1 MDFSQKTEVWQAFDK
16 LFDTTKQAQE
26 RESQGQRLNNLA
38 SAIDKIDS
46 TKLNSERLEDNEL
59 TSLLDDTKTFIEM
72 IKSNELSNDEKAQA
86 YDELYNTLEALKE
99 GLLVLGSNDSQVE
112 NLLNQLGDEELSSL
126 MANRPTSSLMYRKE
140 NSGLVFENKNG
151 IINTGNNKSS
161 EGFDEYAEQR
171 IEYDGES
178 GYETDDNSNRAND
191 NRGLQADSQGQ
202 MRVSER
208 HQYAMGL
215 STAGLQGTARRF
227 EGNELRRGAGNYVGR
242 PLANAKLT
250 NLIKTKFNK
259 KEVSDVAF
267 VQLDKTVA
275 NMQYF
280 SDKLEKARTGK
291 FGYFVDGKS
300 VEELM
305 NPKTEVYLSDDGKTG
320 FVIERDYHGHEGVNN
335 IAGVF
340 NYSEDGVKPKNGVVS
355 VLINAIQQGG
365 NALDCFADGLETMY
379 AQIGFVP
386 YAKNPFAVEYAI
398 GDENWERDYLS
409 KNKELPS
416 VMAMYFAYND
426 INDYARNMKNI
437 DIVSLFE
444 NVPIADDYDKMLD
457 SRDEFVQQQKN
468 NQQVAETNADPN
480 IYTKNI
486 DFIRD
491 SETSVLVPYTTEQM
505 VGRIRVGKPVDTSDI
520 QTLLETD
527 KNMTSYQRSVLTKEI
542 EAIRT
547 LTANPI
553 LYNTILD
560 KYSQTKDY
568 NLTYDEVMKAMKE
581 LDSNFKFESKRA
593 GLELIKRAIAHSS
606 WNTTESLNINFI
618 SSIKTNADLDSLA
631 LDLKRKGYLDKELVN
646 RPVTS
651 LRRIAESLEKRRTI
665 SEATYENARKEIADS
680 LNTTLLRVAFNG
692 GISYED
698 SNNVYNSDTVS
709 INAKEFANTI
719 YNADLPEE
727 YRKALEN
734 GAYNDT
740 LLAEITNYIQG
751 QENKTREQESANA
764 SLAKENETLTQTLND
779 TQEQYLADLQLA
791 TSEINDYKAQIN
803 SLNQSLETLKTD
815 LENKKIKL
823 EDYKKIEAKLKTDLR
838 TANAKYAMYMGEKKS
853 REINEKIKKTSTLNR
868 EIQDHTTG
876 RDLQLLYGDLN
887 IKKDIL
893 EKSNGIKMNSDV
905 KTYFP
910 SLYTWLED
918 KGIIANDKIYGNLG
932 DLTVEERTEL
942 LEHLKDYRNLTK
954 SILSQR
960 NSDKANK
967 ASSDAIIMKRDMR
980 LGDYKLTQEQ
990 EDNIQLQI
998 DKTIAQ
1004 KRQNNEVIEDE
1015 QAYRNTL
1022 YLDLASKTL
1031 LGQAKA
1037 ESRPGNRE
1045 YRKKNTEGLFKS
1057 IRLSWDIPRNILKS
1071 MGKGIERLVLGGY
1084 DESGNEVIGAEQLTS
1099 DKLRAVDKRLKGLE
1113 TAIIETFG
1121 DNLKKK
1127 GKVSKFDMLNIFALD
1142 TSKLED
1148 TQFKMFE
1155 FKPKLQDDGSISY
1168 EYSPTE
1174 KMKEY
1179 IKSTDPMIARVSQ
1192 SLYELA
1198 VRQDMAGFDN
1208 SEEIF
1213 NYTIEN
1219 KMAIYTLAKQSYAL
1233 NTLWQSNNLRASQIF
1248 RIFSDFVDAEKGT
1261 KYNKAKRLAD
1271 WIQVDAESRFN
1282 EINNISI
1289 KLDNKDLT
1297 DVKVLDYFGL
1307 LFDNSPMYEA
1317 LKITL
1322 NPEANTQEQNYMLAN
1337 GFLQDRTGN
1346 RKQLKLDLLSSWEKQ
1361 IQRQE
1366 HYIAFAEYFDNMKRI
1381 MVDNGLF
1388 EDIKRT
1394 QGEKTA
1400 SWLNSFFR
1408 DISNA
1413 SHKVEDSAEI
1423 VTKSFG
1429 WMRSN
1434 LAKAALA
1441 WNISPILT
1449 QPATLAY
1456 AINEGV
1462 PLSYLFS
1469 AMRSVASKDTKAMIY
1484 ELSPQM
1490 KKQSK
1495 AEINLAKATGKD
1507 MAYMSNRGKAQRYID
1522 IVSEVGM
1529 KPMELADTYVKNTLW
1544 LAKYNQS
1551 YDNYIKEGFDSSYSS
1566 KRAGYD
1572 ADVFVMDSQSNTSA
1586 KNTPAVYRSKN
1597 DLVRLAL
1604 MFTSQSNKQFWY
1616 LANNISN
1623 MEVGKRIGIIA
1634 RNMVGISMAIA
1645 LTSLAHGKMIPK
1657 KDEDIEEWLTRLM
1670 KEYAGETLSTIPI
1683 AGQLVS
1689 QYQYGS
1695 SSGISLPVADVFQD
1709 AYNFTYT
1716 LFDEEKTSDTRTKG
1730 EKLVTATKNLM
1741 LDIAGS
1747 FGMPKQAVKKVY
1759 NAIVDEN
1766 LLKALGYDWGELI
1779 E

>member
-1 MDFSQKTEVWQAFDK
+1 MAERNIFTQNNTQQDENSYENKGIFAGFTPVGKQESTGLYSPSQIQSTQVGSNGEVYNLPEYTLPSLAEVVEANSEKTWDITNAVNSRFGNFVRSAYQSAEAKDDLKSWEFASILSDIANVDIQFAKDNSKAIIQTFTGRDIDESTFATGLWNSFLSRFVSDYASTRATLFNATLGGMTERQRQIAIDNFVSNELHKMSSYWNPDMYGYKDSVLGKIAYFTAENLPSVIESQLLGLGFGAIGGVVASASAKSAINVLYNITRTASVFTKEAGSTLLSLYQTTDASGNRMSYEAITQASTMVGLVNTAFEFGLEKVLDTVGVKTMSALSRNVFKKFGKMSAKEISDTAIQTTAQYLKKGIKGNFLNALGEGTTEAMQTWSEDFFTNLAYKKSEGFGDYVKSNKDILKDMAETFAYTAASTFLEAPFLLGGGDDSFTFAGYLKNTRTGQVVSVKQARNYSTKTNDSTLVSTRNLNTYTNSKQTQYEQSSQGSEQSLKGNEETNRANRNARVYKIGTQYVPATVEDSNIIASYKDKTVAVYVDVVKDAKVEGTSLDLTSFKTQQKVIGELQGNVTKDLIIVSDKSFNDSLISLIKNNDVISIVFEKDGQVVDGNTGSYDKATLSIASDTGEINNFSIVNETYAKNNSITDFEAIEVSEVREDQQLRETALQNETNDRVKQYKKLTEKEMDSVFQETKKNYNKTTKGYLNKFQKNVQEKMFTLYKGQPNAKKNAKAISYAVTDLMARFAQINNTDVKTYIEARLGNVENSFINIMTEEDASKAQTRAFIERNADNTWTINLFNTPNSQTDIVHEFSHMFLSTLEDESVIDDFKRLYAEEFADGGILGAKFQEKFSNDLVNYMASGKVRDSKLKAVFDTILTALNNFAQFIRGMDFSQKTEVWQAFDK

-646 RPVTS
+646 RP
-651 LRRIAESLEKRRTI
+651 A
-665 SEATYENARKEIADS
+665 
-680 LNTTLLRVAFNG
+680 
-692 GISYED
+692 
-698 SNNVYNSDTVS
+698 
-709 INAKEFANTI
+709 
-719 YNADLPEE
+719 
-727 YRKALEN
+727 
-734 GAYNDT
+734 
-740 LLAEITNYIQG
+740 
-751 QENKTREQESANA
+751 
-764 SLAKENETLTQTLND
+764 
-779 TQEQYLADLQLA
+779 
-791 TSEINDYKAQIN
+791 
-803 SLNQSLETLKTD
+803 
-815 LENKKIKL
+815 
-823 EDYKKIEAKLKTDLR
+823 
-838 TANAKYAMYMGEKKS
+838 
-853 REINEKIKKTSTLNR
+853 
-868 EIQDHTTG
+868 
-876 RDLQLLYGDLN
+876 
-887 IKKDIL
+887 
-893 EKSNGIKMNSDV
+893 
-905 KTYFP
+905 
-910 SLYTWLED
+910 
-918 KGIIANDKIYGNLG
+918 
-932 DLTVEERTEL
+932 
-942 LEHLKDYRNLTK
+942 
-954 SILSQR
+954 
-960 NSDKANK
+960 
-967 ASSDAIIMKRDMR
+967 
-980 LGDYKLTQEQ
+980 
-990 EDNIQLQI
+990 
-998 DKTIAQ
+998 
-1004 KRQNNEVIEDE
+1004 
-1015 QAYRNTL
+1015 
-1022 YLDLASKTL
+1022 
-1031 LGQAKA
+1031 
-1037 ESRPGNRE
+1037 
-1045 YRKKNTEGLFKS
+1045 
-1057 IRLSWDIPRNILKS
+1057 
-1071 MGKGIERLVLGGY
+1071 
-1084 DESGNEVIGAEQLTS
+1084 
-1099 DKLRAVDKRLKGLE
+1099 
-1113 TAIIETFG
+1113 
-1121 DNLKKK
+1121 
-1127 GKVSKFDMLNIFALD
+1127 
-1142 TSKLED
+1142 
-1148 TQFKMFE
+1148 
-1155 FKPKLQDDGSISY
+1155 
-1168 EYSPTE
+1168 
-1174 KMKEY
+1174 
-1179 IKSTDPMIARVSQ
+1179 
-1192 SLYELA
+1192 
-1198 VRQDMAGFDN
+1198 
-1208 SEEIF
+1208 
-1213 NYTIEN
+1213 
-1219 KMAIYTLAKQSYAL
+1219 
-1233 NTLWQSNNLRASQIF
+1233 
-1248 RIFSDFVDAEKGT
+1248 
-1261 KYNKAKRLAD
+1261 
-1271 WIQVDAESRFN
+1271 
-1282 EINNISI
+1282 
-1289 KLDNKDLT
+1289 
-1297 DVKVLDYFGL
+1297 
-1307 LFDNSPMYEA
+1307 
-1317 LKITL
+1317 
-1322 NPEANTQEQNYMLAN
+1322 
-1337 GFLQDRTGN
+1337 
-1346 RKQLKLDLLSSWEKQ
+1346 
-1361 IQRQE
+1361 
-1366 HYIAFAEYFDNMKRI
+1366 
-1381 MVDNGLF
+1381 
-1388 EDIKRT
+1388 
-1394 QGEKTA
+1394 
-1400 SWLNSFFR
+1400 
-1408 DISNA
+1408 
-1413 SHKVEDSAEI
+1413 
-1423 VTKSFG
+1423 
-1429 WMRSN
+1429 
-1434 LAKAALA
+1434 
-1441 WNISPILT
+1441 
-1449 QPATLAY
+1449 
-1456 AINEGV
+1456 
-1462 PLSYLFS
+1462 
-1469 AMRSVASKDTKAMIY
+1469 
-1484 ELSPQM
+1484 
-1490 KKQSK
+1490 
-1495 AEINLAKATGKD
+1495 
-1507 MAYMSNRGKAQRYID
+1507 
-1522 IVSEVGM
+1522 
-1529 KPMELADTYVKNTLW
+1529 
-1544 LAKYNQS
+1544 
-1551 YDNYIKEGFDSSYSS
+1551 
-1566 KRAGYD
+1566 
-1572 ADVFVMDSQSNTSA
+1572 
-1586 KNTPAVYRSKN
+1586 
-1597 DLVRLAL
+1597 
-1604 MFTSQSNKQFWY
+1604 
-1616 LANNISN
+1616 
-1623 MEVGKRIGIIA
+1623 
-1634 RNMVGISMAIA
+1634 
-1645 LTSLAHGKMIPK
+1645 
-1657 KDEDIEEWLTRLM
+1657 
-1670 KEYAGETLSTIPI
+1670 
-1683 AGQLVS
+1683 
-1689 QYQYGS
+1689 
-1695 SSGISLPVADVFQD
+1695 
-1709 AYNFTYT
+1709 
-1716 LFDEEKTSDTRTKG
+1716 
-1730 EKLVTATKNLM
+1730 
-1741 LDIAGS
+1741 
-1747 FGMPKQAVKKVY
+1747 
-1759 NAIVDEN
+1759 
-1766 LLKALGYDWGELI
+1766 
-1779 E
+1779 